1 MKRVVIIEDNEPL
14 KEAFCALINQSDRF
28 RIAGSYT
35 DCEAAL
41 AHLSED
47 KPDIVL
53 MDIQLPGIDGVTGTK
68 MIKKA
73 WPTALVVIITVF
85 EDSAYVFDALCAG
98 ASGYLTKNVNSVR
111 LIEAMEEAVDG
122 GAPMSMN
129 IARMVVGSFRKNH
142 ESILSDR
149 ETEVITLLAQ
159 GKSYKSIGET
169 LFISRNTIKFHIKN
183 IYEKLQVNSREMA
196 IREASEKRYI

>member
-14 KEAFCALINQSDRF
+14 NEAFCALINQSDRF

-35 DCEAAL
+35 QCEPAL

-53 MDIQLPGIDGVTGTK
+53 MDIQLPGMDGVTGTK

-85 EDSAYVFDALCAG
+85 EDSTYVFDALCAG

-111 LIEAMEEAVDG
+111 LLEALEEAANG

-129 IARMVVGSFRKNH
+129 IARMVVSSFRKNH
-142 ESILSDR
+142 ESVLSER